1 MLHIKLL
8 LFLMAIFSYGFTS
21 YKFAYPLIGGVIYT
35 IRNYSFTFFQAH
47 PYTCSPLFKVF
58 LMDFG
63 MLLSFIFEIISI
75 YRQSRTKKYAKPFKE
90 FFKKYKEHPSSLF
103 ILLILTILD
112 FSGVFLNSLL
122 SYSDTPIDS
131 QLLSLSRISEF
142 FFVIILY
149 YIFLKQSIHR
159 HQCVALLF
167 LIAGLLL
174 LCIQGWITFN
184 IFILISVFGNLLFSI
199 LEVTEKWIMDIR
211 YLSPYEVVGFQGM
224 FGMIMLLCI
233 IILGNFT
240 KCQKW
245 MGVCEYDEINPKNI
259 IYFNQELS
267 NIFTSWYTIFEV
279 FSYIIL
285 TTAYNILNHLM
296 VKYLGPTHRIISD
309 GVFSILSVTVS
320 FFLEKQKITTVNII
334 NQILGHICIIIGI
347 VLYNEIIIVRFCGL
361 DVNTDKEI
369 KYRAL
374 CRENNREIVSL
385 SLFKNE
391 QIDLL

>member
-1 MLHIKLL
+1 
-8 LFLMAIFSYGFTS
+8 MAIFSYGFTS
-21 YKFAYPLIGGVIYT
+21 YKFAYPIIGGVVYS
-35 IRNYSFTFFQAH
+35 IRSYSFSFFRAH

-75 YRQSRTKKYAKPFKE
+75 YRQSRKKNNERLFKENFKE
-90 FFKKYKEHPSSLF
+90 FFKKYKQHPSSLF

-142 FFVIILY
+142 FFVILLY

-167 LIAGLLL
+167 LITGLLL

-184 IFILISVFGNLLFSI
+184 IFILISIFGNFLFSI

-224 FGMIMLLCI
+224 FGMIMLFSI

-245 MGVCEYDEINPKNI
+245 MGVCEYDEISPKNI
-259 IYFNQELS
+259 IYFTQELS
-267 NIFTSWYTIFEV
+267 NIFTSWYTVFEV
-279 FSYIIL
+279 ISYIML

-309 GVFSILSVTVS
+309 GVFSILSVTVC
-320 FFLEKQKITTVNII
+320 FFLEEQKITAAYII

-347 VLYNEIIIVRFCGL
+347 VIYNEIIIVNFCGL

-374 CRENNREIVSL
+374 SREDNRRTL
-385 SLFKNE
+385 SLFAF
-391 QIDLL
+391 